1 MTWPAVK
8 QSFVQDDFRRYVAG
22 LAWSSWRPSKIVWH
36 NTAAPSLA
44 QWIKS
49 ADADRAAGRVPGSTR
64 IGNLENFFR
73 FDNHWSGCPHLFI
86 TNDFIWVMNPLT
98 SPGVHSPSWNNTAIG
113 IEMVGD
119 FSSED
124 DDAGEGLK
132 VKQNTVF
139 ATAILCS
146 ALGLDPTS
154 GAVGHTDHSVAGTI
168 FLHKQDWATSHD
180 CPGKDIANDKA
191 AMIADVADLMAG
203 GEHDPA
209 GVAAVIAGDVPKPP
223 SLIRHGVTT
232 ADDLNFRRGPGVNN
246 ESTGSLPK
254 GVELTVLAEA
264 RNGSSTWLQVRTP
277 AGHIGWVSGR
287 YVQIS

>member
-8 QSFVQDDFRRYVAG
+8 QSFIQDDFRRYVAG
-22 LAWSSWRPSKIVWH
+22 LAWASWRPSKIVWH

-49 ADADRAAGRVPGSTR
+49 ADADRAAGRVPGTTR
-64 IGNLENFFR
+64 IQNLENFFR

-86 TNDFIWVMNPLT
+86 ANDFIWVMNPLT
-98 SPGVHSPSWNNTAIG
+98 APGVHSPSWNGTSIG

-119 FSSED
+119 FDRED

-132 VKQNTVF
+132 VKNNTIF

-146 ALGLDPTS
+146 ALGLDPANS
-154 GAVGHTDHSVAGTI
+154 I
-168 FLHKQDWATSHD
+168 YLHKQDPRTTHD
-180 CPGKDIANDKA
+180 CPGKNIAQDKQQ
-191 AMIADVADLMAG
+191 MIADVVELMGG

-209 GVAAVIAGDVPKPP
+209 GVAAVIAGDAPKSPTVT
-223 SLIRHGVTT
+223 RHGITT
-232 ADDLNFRRGPGVNN
+232 ADDLKFRRGPGVEN
-246 ESTGSLPK
+246 EAIGSLSK

-264 RNGSSTWLQVRTP
+264 RNGSSAWLQVRTP
-277 AGHIGWVSGR
+277 AGHVGWVSGR
-287 YVQIS
+287 YVTIGN